1 MKDPYLVL
9 GVSKDATN
17 DEIKKAYRAL
27 CRKYHPDVNRDN
39 PNREEYK
46 QKFTEVGEAYRTIM
60 DMRSGKSQS
69 NYSSYSDY
77 SQNSDYSDA
86 DSRLRAASVYL
97 QRGYFREALNTLNSI
112 TERNAMWYYLSAVA
126 NARLGNLIIAREHAK
141 TAVGMEPGNVMYQRL
156 YSSLSGNGGFYRD
169 YQSTGSGTYGRQ
181 VNIDTDYCLKCCA
194 ANIALN
200 LCCGRSFC
208 C

>member
-9 GVSKDATN
+9 GVPRSATN

-39 PNREEYK
+39 PKCDEYK
-46 QKFTEVGEAYRTIM
+46 EKFTEVGEAYRIIM
-60 DMRSGKSQS
+60 DERSGKK
-69 NYSSYSDY
+69 SSGYSDY
-77 SQNSDYSDA
+77 SSDA
-86 DSRLRAASVYL
+86 STNDSYLRSAAVYL

-112 TERNAMWYYLSAVA
+112 TDRNAMWYYLSAVT
-126 NARLGNLIIAREHAK
+126 NARLGNLIIAREHSK
-141 TAVGMEPGNVMYQRL
+141 TAVGMEPDNQMYQRL
-156 YSSLSGNGGFYRD
+156 YSSLNGNGDFYQD
-169 YQSTGSGTYGRQ
+169 YQRAGTAYGRQ

-200 LCCGRSFC
+200 LCCGGRFFC